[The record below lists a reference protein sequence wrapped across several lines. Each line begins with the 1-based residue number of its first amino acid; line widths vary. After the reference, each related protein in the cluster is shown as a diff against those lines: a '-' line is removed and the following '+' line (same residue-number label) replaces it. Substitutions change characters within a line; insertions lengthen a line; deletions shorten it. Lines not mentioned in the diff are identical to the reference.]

1 MTSLASK
8 SARIAALC
16 VVFSALTA
24 CALLPRS
31 GPTRNE
37 LFAGSVQREGDAF
50 VVEVNSRVTAA
61 TAVVPALG
69 FPPSLINAGVSNTDV
84 IRPGDLLSLT
94 IYENVRDGL
103 LAGEGAAAATISQVQ
118 VDGAGFIFIP
128 YAGRIRAAGNTPEAL
143 REIITRNLDE
153 QTPDP
158 QVIVQREAG
167 DGATVTLAGA
177 IGGQGVYPIQRPT
190 RTLSGMLAAA
200 GGVII
205 EPEIAQVTVVRG
217 RHTGTI
223 WFQDLFRDPSVD
235 IALRADDRILVE
247 GDTRSFTALGAT
259 GAQTLVPFESQS
271 ISAIEAIASVGGL
284 NPTLADPTGVFVLRN
299 EPEPIAESVLGRDD
313 LTGTQRMIYVLDLT
327 APTGMFE
334 ARDFLIRD
342 EDTVYVTAAPITQ
355 WNNAISA
362 LTGSL
367 GAVSTVGNVLPTD

>member
-1 MTSLASK
+1 VTSLASK